1 MTETGI
7 LIGIQPEAMKKLIY
21 ILLLSLITVPV
32 ITYGQEPT
40 QLPDGRSVTLMN
52 ISDADTMPLV
62 HLPSV
67 EISDATSAEALAR
80 LRAYNKLKRDVK
92 KAYPYAKL
100 AAAKFEEMEQ
110 KIAGMNKRQRKK
122 YAKEQEKILKDQ
134 FTDELKNLT
143 VNQGKILMKLI
154 DRETGNTSYEVIKT
168 MRGSFNAFLWQGFA
182 KFFGSNLKDGYDPE
196 GEDETIESIIRG
208 IESGEIK

>member
-1 MTETGI
+1 
-7 LIGIQPEAMKKLIY
+7 MKN
-21 ILLLSLITVPV
+21 LLKISLIVTTFIPLG
-32 ITYGQEPT
+32 ISAQQPT
-40 QLPDGRSVTLMN
+40 QLPDGRTITMMGE
-52 ISDADTMPLV
+52 DTMPLV
-62 HLPSV
+62 MLPSV

-100 AAAKFEEMEQ
+100 AAAKFEEMDQ
-110 KIAGMNKRQRKK
+110 NMAKMNKRQRKK
-122 YAKEQEKILKDQ
+122 YAKEQEKLLKDQ
-134 FTDELKNLT
+134 FTEELKNLT

-154 DRETGNTSYEVIKT
+154 DRETGNTSYDVIKT

-182 KFFGSNLKDGYDPE
+182 RFFGSNLKDGYDPE

-208 IESGEIK
+208 IESGEIQ

>member
-1 MTETGI
+1 M
-7 LIGIQPEAMKKLIY
+7 LIGIPAAAMKKLIKV
-21 ILLLSLITVPV
+21 LFLSVTVLPV
-32 ITYGQEPT
+32 VTLGQEPT

-52 ISDADTMPLV
+52 ISNSDTMPLV

-100 AAAKFEEMEQ
+100 AAAKFEEMENEM
-110 KIAGMNKRQRKK
+110 ARMNKRQRKK
-122 YAKEQEKILKDQ
+122 YAKEQEKILKGH
-134 FTDELKNLT
+134 FTEELKNLT
-143 VNQGKILMKLI
+143 VNQGRILLKLI
-154 DRETGNTSYEVIKT
+154 DRETGTSSYDVIKT
-168 MRGSFNAFLWQGFA
+168 MRGGFNAFLWQGFA
-182 KFFGSNLKDGYDPE
+182 RFFGSNLKDEYDPE

>member
-1 MTETGI
+1 
-7 LIGIQPEAMKKLIY
+7 MKNVIK
-21 ILLLSLITVPV
+21 ILLMVSGFIPV
-32 ITYGQEPT
+32 TIYAQQPA

-52 ISDADTMPLV
+52 SDSMPLV

-67 EISDATSAEALAR
+67 EITDATSAEALER

-100 AAAKFEEMEQ
+100 AATKFGEMEQ
-110 KIAGMNKRQRKK
+110 KMSTIKNKRERKK
-122 YAKEQEKILKDQ
+122 YVKETEKELKDQ
-134 FTDELKNLT
+134 FTEELKNLT
-143 VNQGKILMKLI
+143 VNQGRILLKLI

-168 MRGSFNAFLWQGFA
+168 MRGSFNAFVWQGFA
-182 KFFGSNLKDGYDPE
+182 RFFGSNLKDDYDPE

-208 IESGEIK
+208 IESGEIN

>member
-1 MTETGI
+1 MKNLFAI
-7 LIGIQPEAMKKLIY
+7 LVTIGLCSAAALA
-21 ILLLSLITVPV
+21 
-32 ITYGQEPT
+32 QEPN
-40 QLPDGRSVTLMN
+40 QLPDGRSVTLVT
-52 ISDADTMPLV
+52 SDTMPLV

-67 EISDATSAEALAR
+67 EISDATSAEALER

-110 KIAGMNKRQRKK
+110 KMATIKNKRERKK
-122 YAKEQEKILKDQ
+122 YVKETEKMLKDQ
-134 FTDELKNLT
+134 FTEELKNLT
-143 VNQGKILMKLI
+143 VNQGRILLKLI
-154 DRETGNTSYEVIKT
+154 DRETGNTSYDVIKT

-182 KFFGSNLKDGYDPE
+182 RFFGSNLKDEYDPE
-196 GEDETIESIIRG
+196 GEDETIESIIQG